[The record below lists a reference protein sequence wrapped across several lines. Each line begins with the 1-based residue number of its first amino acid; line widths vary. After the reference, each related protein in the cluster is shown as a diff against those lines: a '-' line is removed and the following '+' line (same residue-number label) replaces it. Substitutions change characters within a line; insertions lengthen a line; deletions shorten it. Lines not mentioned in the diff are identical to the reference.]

1 MSKVVGSN
9 PSTLYWMDIFSH
21 LLVEKLSCLFVKTK
35 IKKQRGREWPFFIKN
50 TNKK

>member
-21 LLVEKLSCLFVKTK
+21 LFVEKLSCLFVKTK
-35 IKKQRGREWPFFIKN
+35 IKQQRGREWPFFIKN